1 MGVPGAAASG
11 EGPACSWC
19 GVPSVAWRLTRGGR
33 SSNVGWWSDAERVR
47 SVPDATSATA
57 SGRAPRP
64 ADALTAP
71 SRGSVRDQPY
81 GPESPV
87 LRLARAAGTA
97 APFPSC
103 GVLGRGRRAGGGPPS
118 PRPTPFQDRAG
129 VSQENRARCQRSE
142 SRLSA
147 QMRPPGPARCQ
158 RSSHG
163 FRPAPRRPVRLP
175 RNLAGPRVDC
185 CSRPSFPAR
194 HGCGRSPAQSLDL
207 IELAEATDPEKGRM
221 FGGYSRPSRA

>member
-147 QMRPPGPARCQ
+147 SPQTACAPSEEPRGTARGLLLATFIPGEARVW
-158 RSSHG
+158 
-163 FRPAPRRPVRLP
+163 AVARPVPGSHRT
-175 RNLAGPRVDC
+175 RRGDRSREGQDVRWILAAQ
-185 CSRPSFPAR
+185 PSLGATKPPS
-194 HGCGRSPAQSLDL
+194 CG
-207 IELAEATDPEKGRM
+207 G
-221 FGGYSRPSRA
+221 FV